1 MKLKK
6 GLMGQNGTQL
16 TTDALRRNTLPLA
29 LPQPLWY
36 LWRKGVRQHQ
46 AGALLISAPALLCG
60 SPVPSNGLG
69 TLPKVLSH
77 EKPKD

>member
-16 TTDALRRNTLPLA
+16 TTDVLRRNTLPLA

-36 LWRKGVRQHQ
+36 LWRECDSTR
-46 AGALLISAPALLCG
+46 L
-60 SPVPSNGLG
+60 VPS
-69 TLPKVLSH
+69 
-77 EKPKD
+77 